1 MKYWR
6 KTTKWPFIAQ
16 RRWGA
21 RLSLPKYRNDRLELH
36 SDCFQPLEN
45 RQEFGHTTKKTGD
58 LVQSI
63 FKTPSNTFCER
74 SLARSSQMGG
84 FLLSLAR
91 RSPKQARSI
100 NHVKKRIKKEEKW
113 SVFCFNSCSVPGHPE
128 DSNLSGDSLKW
139 RIWEFRRNI
148 PCYIYSRVIIIFMW
162 RLWQSKAGCLN
173 LRAPS
178 SPLTSDCIKEGYV
191 SQFYRL
197 LLIFLQVRRSF
208 VSFFVTFFTDGTA
221 SLFAFAGTE
230 RFNKTGGRLLSCWLR
245 WGNCIRLI
253 RDVAGIHAADSTHQ
267 SAEDEWIS
275 IWKC

>member
-1 MKYWR
+1 
-6 KTTKWPFIAQ
+6 
-16 RRWGA
+16 
-21 RLSLPKYRNDRLELH
+21 
-36 SDCFQPLEN
+36 
-45 RQEFGHTTKKTGD
+45 
-58 LVQSI
+58 
-63 FKTPSNTFCER
+63 
-74 SLARSSQMGG
+74 MGG

-173 LRAPS
+173 LWAPS

-208 VSFFVTFFTDGTA
+208 VSFFVTFLQMALRVSLHSQEPNASIKPGT
-221 SLFAFAGTE
+221 SFV
-230 RFNKTGGRLLSCWLR
+230 LLTAMGKLYQT
-245 WGNCIRLI
+245 N
-253 RDVAGIHAADSTHQ
+253 
-267 SAEDEWIS
+267 
-275 IWKC
+275 